1 MLINQPTAKIISDSI
16 SPEGK
21 RLTTMEVKM
30 HRFVLAE
37 FNTHRMFSRGSA
49 SSRAIPIKK
58 RIEQVLTDPAMP
70 LYWGKNQSGMS
81 AAEEMDPTPKEVA
94 IGQWL
99 YARDQAVETVRMLSD
114 LGVHKQL
121 ANRLLEPWLWHTTIV
136 SSTEW
141 MNFFGQRC
149 AINPETKQPFAQ
161 PEMYALAMAMQQAF
175 YESTPKEIGY
185 GEWHLPYIMEEDIE
199 WVMAQEINCQSA
211 SDRSY
216 GRLDL
221 LKKVS
226 TGRCARISYLT
237 HDGKRDPLEDVKL
250 ADKLINAKPMHPS
263 PLEHIATPYFEGQYK
278 GNFEGWIQYR
288 HSFENENIKEFTPNY
303 KKEE

>member
-1 MLINQPTAKIISDSI
+1 MLMNQPTAKIICDSI
-16 SPEGK
+16 SPKGK

-161 PEMYALAMAMQQAF
+161 PEMHALAMAMQKAF
-175 YESTPKEIGY
+175 YESTPKPVNY
-185 GEWHLPYIMEEDIE
+185 GEWHLPYITEEDYNWANE
-199 WVMAQEINCQSA
+199 WRYPDWIFLEK
-211 SDRSY
+211 
-216 GRLDL
+216 
-221 LKKVS
+221 LKKISV
-226 TGRCARISYLT
+226 GRSARVSYLT
-237 HDGKRDPLEDVKL
+237 HDGKRDPNEDIKL